1 MMAALGIGG
10 KVTTCVP
17 RLLELIHLSD
27 FLGVQ
32 AELSRSDMNIAEE
45 IMRWDEALATSF
57 MKMI

>member
-1 MMAALGIGG
+1 MMVAWGIGG
-10 KVTTCVP
+10 KVTSCAP

-32 AELSRSDMNIAEE
+32 AELSESDMNIAEE
-45 IMRWDEALATSF
+45 IMRQDKALATSF

>member
-17 RLLELIHLSD
+17 RFLELTHLSD

-45 IMRWDEALATSF
+45 IMR
-57 MKMI
+57 

>member
-1 MMAALGIGG
+1 M
-10 KVTTCVP
+10 P

-32 AELSRSDMNIAEE
+32 AELSKSDMNIAEE
-45 IMRWDEALATSF
+45 IMRQDKALATSF